1 MQSYIIT
8 EKTIYGFELYLKEN
22 EKSYLTIKKYVSEI
36 ARLMKYLSG
45 EPISKLRLLYYRNEL
60 LNNKNAKTVNTEFS
74 AINSYLEYVKVKNC
88 KIKSLKVQR
97 NAFADEDRNLSE
109 NEYRRLLVAAQ
120 KQGNNRLYHI
130 MLTICATG
138 IRVSELR
145 FITMEAVKKSRAEI
159 RLKGKSRTV
168 IFNKKLRDKLKSYA
182 ASRGIHSGMIF
193 ITRNNRPIDRSN
205 LCHEMKKLCIEAKVN
220 PKKVF
225 PHNLRHLFAKCYYSI
240 EKNLAH
246 LADILGHSSV
256 ETTRIYVSVGIRE
269 HERILRRMNLII

>member
-8 EKTIYGFELYLKEN
+8 EKTISEFELYLKEN
-22 EKSYLTIKKYVSEI
+22 EKAYLTIKKYVSEI
-36 ARLMKYLSG
+36 SMLMKYLSG
-45 EPISKLRLLYYRNEL
+45 EPISKLKLLDYRNEL
-60 LNNKNAKTVNTEFS
+60 LNNKNAKTVNAKFS
-74 AINSYLEYVKVKNC
+74 AINSYLEYAKVKNC

-97 NAFADEDRNLSE
+97 KAFADEDRNLSE
-109 NEYRRLLVAAQ
+109 NEYRRLLVTAQ

-145 FITMEAVKKSRAEI
+145 FITVEAVKKSRAEI

-168 IFNKKLRDKLKSYA
+168 IFNKALRDKLKSYA
-182 ASRGIHSGMIF
+182 ASQGIHSGMIF
-193 ITRNNRPIDRSN
+193 VTKNARPIDRSN
-205 LCHEMKKLCIEAKVN
+205 LCHEMKKICIEAKVD

>member
-8 EKTIYGFELYLKEN
+8 ESTICGFELYLKEN
-22 EKSYLTIKKYVSEI
+22 EKAYLTIKKYVSEI
-36 ARLMKYLSG
+36 SMLKQYLSG
-45 EPISKLRLLYYRNEL
+45 EPISKLRLLDYRNKL
-60 LNNKNAKTVNTEFS
+60 LNNKNAKTVNAKFS
-74 AINSYLEYVKVKNC
+74 AINSYLEYAKVKNC

-97 NAFADEDRNLSE
+97 KAFADEDRNLSE

-145 FITMEAVKKSRAEI
+145 FITVEAVKKSRAEI

-168 IFNKKLRDKLKSYA
+168 IFNKALRDKLKSYA
-182 ASRGIHSGMIF
+182 VSQGIHSGMIF
-193 ITRNNRPIDRSN
+193 VTKNARPMDRSN
-205 LCHEMKKLCIEAKVN
+205 LCHEMKKLCIVAKVDQ
-220 PKKVF
+220 KKVF

-246 LADILGHSSV
+246 LAAILGHSSV

>member
-8 EKTIYGFELYLKEN
+8 ESTICGFELYLKEN
-22 EKSYLTIKKYVSEI
+22 EKAYLTIKKYVSEI
-36 ARLMKYLSG
+36 SMLKQYLSG
-45 EPISKLRLLYYRNEL
+45 EPISKLRLLDYRNEL
-60 LNNKNAKTVNTEFS
+60 LNNKNAKTVNAKFS
-74 AINSYLEYVKVKNC
+74 AINSYLEYAKVKNC

-97 NAFADEDRNLSE
+97 KAFADEDRNLSE

-145 FITMEAVKKSRAEI
+145 FITVEAVKKSRAEI

-168 IFNKKLRDKLKSYA
+168 IFNKALRDKLKSYTV
-182 ASRGIHSGMIF
+182 SQGIHSGMIF
-193 ITRNNRPIDRSN
+193 VTKNARPMDRSN
-205 LCHEMKKLCIEAKVN
+205 LCHEMKKLCIVAKVDQ
-220 PKKVF
+220 KKVF

>member
-36 ARLMKYLSG
+36 ARLMKYLSR
-45 EPISKLRLLYYRNEL
+45 EPISKLRLLDYRNEL

-74 AINSYLEYVKVKNC
+74 AINAYLRYAKVKNC
-88 KIKSLKVQR
+88 TIKSLKVQR
-97 NAFADEDRNLSE
+97 KAFVDEDRNLSE